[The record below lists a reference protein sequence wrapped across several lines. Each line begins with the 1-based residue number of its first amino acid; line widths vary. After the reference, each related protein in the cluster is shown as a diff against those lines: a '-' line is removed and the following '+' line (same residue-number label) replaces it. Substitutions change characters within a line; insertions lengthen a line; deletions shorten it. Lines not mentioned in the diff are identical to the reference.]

1 MRDLPVPNMSVVEPF
16 FTAEG
21 DFYVPGNLTRGP
33 WGQTMGGQVVGGLL
47 GWALD
52 RYGDADF
59 RPARLTVDLLRPVL
73 IEPVSVEIAIQREGR
88 RIKLVDAAL
97 LQNGRVVTRASA
109 LFVRPTEEPDGAVW
123 SAPVTMPPLPAGPD
137 ELDSETPFFIWSYSH
152 TSGNGSMG
160 NPAIDW
166 EQSTEPKFAW
176 TRLLRPMVAGHPLTP
191 FTRAAFAGDVISSLT
206 HWGTA
211 GLRYINADY
220 TVAVSRLP
228 EGEYIGLAAQ
238 NHYGNDGV
246 ATGTATLF
254 DSLGPIG
261 TGTALALA
269 QPADAFQLNRALP

>member
-1 MRDLPVPNMSVVEPF
+1 MSRMEAF

-21 DFYVPGNLTRGP
+21 DTYVPGNLTRGP

-52 RYGDADF
+52 SYGDADF
-59 RPARLTVDLLRPVL
+59 RPARFTIDLLRPVL
-73 IEPVSVEIAIQREGR
+73 IEPVSIEFSIQREGR

-109 LFVRPTEEPDGAVW
+109 LFVRPSEEPDGAVW
-123 SAPVTMPPLPAGPD
+123 SPPATMPPVPASSD
-137 ELDSETPFFIWSYSH
+137 ELDSETPFFIWSCSD
-152 TSGNGSMG
+152 TDGNGSVG
-160 NPAIDW
+160 NPGIDW
-166 EQSTEPKFAW
+166 AQATRQKFAW
-176 TRLLRPMVAGHPLTP
+176 TRLVRPMVAGHPLTP
-191 FTRAAFAGDVISSLT
+191 FARAAFAGDVISSLT
-206 HWGTA
+206 HWSTA

-220 TVAVSRLP
+220 TVAISRLP

-246 ATGTATLF
+246 ATGTATIF
-254 DSLGPIG
+254 DSRGPIG

-269 QPADAFQLNRALP
+269 QPAGSFQLRGDLP